1 MSVYEM
7 SLKERAKR
15 LRRETLDLAVEI
27 NGGHLAPAFSIIEIL
42 VALNEVLKDHDRFI
56 LSKGHGCLSFYIML
70 RQKGFNPTISE
81 HPDIQ
86 VEQGIECTTGSLG
99 HGLPIGVGMAFA
111 KKFKKE
117 GERVY
122 VLMSDGECQEGT
134 TWESL
139 LLASHH
145 KLDNLT
151 IIIDYNKLQ
160 ALGRIDDILSL
171 GNLNNK
177 FTAFGC
183 YASEVDGHCPPEII
197 EALEKNEVDK
207 PKIIIA
213 HTIKGK
219 GLSFAENNPAWHNRL
234 PEGKELKQAYREL
247 E

>member
-1 MSVYEM
+1 MNFE
-7 SLKERAKR
+7 ERAKTI
-15 LRRETLDLAVEI
+15 RRETLDLAMETGEEHLASAFSTVEI
-27 NGGHLAPAFSIIEIL
+27 LLAL
-42 VALNEVLKDHDRFI
+42 DEVLKEHDKFI

-70 RQKGFNPTISE
+70 RQKGFNPTISG
-81 HPDIQ
+81 HPDIE
-86 VEQGIECTTGSLG
+86 VSQGIECTTGSLG

-117 GERVY
+117 EGRVY

-139 LLASHH
+139 SLASHH

-151 IIIDYNKLQ
+151 MIIDHNKLQ

-171 GNLNNK
+171 GDLNNK
-177 FTAFGC
+177 FAAFGC
-183 YASEVDGHCPPEII
+183 YVSEVDGHYPPEII
-197 EALEKNEVDK
+197 ESLEREVNK

-219 GLSFAENNPAWHNRL
+219 GLSFAENNPIWHNRL
-234 PEGKELKQAYREL
+234 PEGEQLKQAYKEL